1 MKILAIQNRKGIGDM
16 VIFLPFIEAIAKKFN
31 TKINILVKENSKAAQ
46 ILKNNTYIDQI
57 IILDRDNK
65 YKNGKHDG
73 LKGSFKLI
81 NDLKKYEFDK
91 VFIFNSSLRFYLITK
106 LAGIKNIYQY
116 PRLGKKNQ
124 HIIQTAQNF
133 IEKELN
139 LKVLSNPK
147 IFINLDDINY
157 AKSKYKILDG
167 QINILLGIGGS
178 GDTKRVPSNIFLNFM
193 KLCSENYDCKFFLA
207 TGKKDD
213 EQKLLNE
220 ILKSEFK
227 DKCLSL
233 DQLNLI
239 DTLPIIKNC
248 KISICNDSSFSH
260 LSAALGIETIV
271 LMADTPLLYG
281 SYSPKMHPILPEG
294 EVSVTHDTLGK
305 KKINPEKIF
314 NEFKKI
320 LF

>member
-1 MKILAIQNRKGIGDM
+1 MKILAVQNRKGIGDM

-81 NDLKKYEFDK
+81 NDLKKYKFDK

-133 IEKELN
+133 IEKKLN
-139 LKVLSNPK
+139 LKVPSNPK

>member
-1 MKILAIQNRKGIGDM
+1 MKILAVQNRKGIGDM

-139 LKVLSNPK
+139 LKVPSNPK